1 MATRRSRQRAV
12 SSSDSTLALKR
23 AISFSSSHRRGP
35 EPSPFPARSAFQASR
50 RSRAVHS
57 ARVGKETTGPP
68 GSQPISCRN
77 AAISDASSSVTRWSD
92 DNPSRRR
99 AASTV
104 ATSSELPCRRPASGV
119 AMSLTMSKKSTSCQG
134 SVSAPPHRQLV
145 IHAEAPGSGVPA
157 RDPSDATVVRH
168 KRPCD
173 CPISTGV

>member
-57 ARVGKETTGPP
+57 SGVEPATTGPP
-68 GSQPISCRN
+68 GSQPINCRN
-77 AAISDASSSVTRWSD
+77 AAISDASRSMMRLADGSPSSCS
-92 DNPSRRR
+92 

-104 ATSSELPCRRPASGV
+104 ATSLELPFRRPASGV